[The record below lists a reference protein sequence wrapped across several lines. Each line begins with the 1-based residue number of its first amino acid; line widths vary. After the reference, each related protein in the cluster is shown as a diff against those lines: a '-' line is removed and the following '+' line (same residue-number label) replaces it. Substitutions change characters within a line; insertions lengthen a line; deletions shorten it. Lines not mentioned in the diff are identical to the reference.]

1 MDKSS
6 LNLSKE
12 NSTMA
17 QIVQSP
23 RYIAFVLNIF
33 TLKII
38 ILNKLQSIDKKKK
51 KLNMNCEKVKSIIYI
66 FV

>member
-17 QIVQSP
+17 QIVQRS

-51 KLNMNCEKVKSIIYI
+51 NLI
-66 FV
+66 